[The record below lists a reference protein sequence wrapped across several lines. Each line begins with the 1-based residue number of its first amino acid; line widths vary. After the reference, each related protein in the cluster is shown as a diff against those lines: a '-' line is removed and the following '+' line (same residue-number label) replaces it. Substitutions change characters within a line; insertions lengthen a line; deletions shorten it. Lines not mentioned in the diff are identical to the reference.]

1 MITERTGL
9 EMTTASKITMARI
22 FMIPFF
28 MAAALM
34 DFKGHEYAAL
44 IIFIVA
50 SVTDSID
57 GYVARHYNQI
67 STFGKFI
74 DPLADKLLVFAA
86 LLIFVERGQMASW
99 ACMIVIARE
108 FAVTGLRL
116 VAMEDGVVIAAGTS
130 GKVKTALS
138 IVCSCIMLLPHDFA
152 AHPWWVTVDWIN
164 VLIIVFVTVYSGV
177 DYFLANKSVLNTKD

>member
-1 MITERTGL
+1 
-9 EMTTASKITMARI
+9 
-22 FMIPFF
+22 MIPFF

-34 DFKGHEYAAL
+34 NFKGHEYVAL
-44 IIFIVA
+44 GIFIVA
-50 SVTDSID
+50 SITDSLD

-67 STFGKFI
+67 SIFGKFI

-86 LLIFVERGQMASW
+86 LLIFVERGQMVSW

-130 GKVKTALS
+130 GKVKTAVS
-138 IVCSCIMLLPHDFA
+138 IVCSCVMLLPHNFVA
-152 AHPWWVTVDWIN
+152 YPWWYTVDWIN
-164 VLIIVFVTVYSGV
+164 VIIIVLVTVYSGV
-177 DYFLANKSVLNTKD
+177 DYFIANKRVLNTKD

>member
-1 MITERTGL
+1 
-9 EMTTASKITMARI
+9 
-22 FMIPFF
+22 MIPFF

-34 DFKGHEYAAL
+34 SFKGHEYVAL
-44 IIFIVA
+44 GIFIVA
-50 SVTDSID
+50 SITDSLD
-57 GYVARHYNQI
+57 GYVARHYNQV

-152 AHPWWVTVDWIN
+152 AHPWWTTVDLIN
-164 VLIIVFVTVYSGV
+164 VLIIVLVTVYSGV
-177 DYFLANKSVLNTKD
+177 DYFIANKKVLNTKD

>member
-1 MITERTGL
+1 
-9 EMTTASKITMARI
+9 
-22 FMIPFF
+22 MIPFF
-28 MAAALM
+28 MAAALLN
-34 DFKGHEYAAL
+34 FKGHEYVAL
-44 IIFIVA
+44 AIFIVA
-50 SVTDSID
+50 SVTDSLD
-57 GYVARHYNQI
+57 GYVARHYNQV

-116 VAMEDGVVIAAGTS
+116 VAMEDGIVIAAGTS

-138 IVCSCIMLLPHDFA
+138 IVCSCVMLLPHDLA
-152 AHPWWVTVDWIN
+152 THSWWYTVDLIN
-164 VLIIVFVTVYSGV
+164 VIIIVLVTVYSGV
-177 DYFLANKSVLNTKD
+177 DYFIANKKVLNTKD